1 MRVVLFTGKGG
12 VGKTTLAAATAATV
26 AADGRKTLVLST
38 DPAHSLADAFS
49 CAVEAEPTEVA
60 SGLYV
65 GHVDTQR
72 RLQESWGDLQGYLTS
87 LLGSAGFDSLRA
99 EELTVLPGAEELLAL
114 IEVRDHVRS
123 GRWDAVIVD
132 CAPTAETLRLLALPE
147 ALDWYLSKALPA
159 ERRVVRALR
168 PLLGPA
174 VGLPAPNAEVW
185 AAAERLQDQ
194 LLDVQQVLRAPET
207 TVRLV
212 LTPESVVVAEARRAF
227 TQLALYGYRVDGV
240 IANRVFD
247 GGDDPWRTGWAQT
260 QRRQLGEVV
269 DSFEPLPIYTAGY
282 LPAEP
287 VGAEALTSLGALV
300 YGSADPLATVASADF
315 LQVRQVGSA
324 FVMTLTLP
332 LVDRDSLDLT
342 RVGDDLVVTVSGRR
356 RVLALPSALR
366 RCQVRGAHVEDG
378 RLEIRFQPDPD
389 QFPRGSEA
397 HP

>member
-26 AADGRKTLVLST
+26 AADGCKTLVLST

-247 GGDDPWRTGWAQT
+247 GGGDPWRTGWAQT

-269 DSFEPLPIYTAGY
+269 DSFEPLPIFTAGY

-287 VGAEALTSLGALV
+287 VGVEALASLGAVV
-300 YGSADPLATVASADF
+300 YGKADPLATVAAADF
-315 LQVRQVGSA
+315 LQVRQVGGG
-324 FVMTLTLP
+324 FVMTLALP
-332 LVDRDSLDLT
+332 LVDKDSLDLT

-366 RCQVRGAHVEDG
+366 RCHVRGAHVEQG